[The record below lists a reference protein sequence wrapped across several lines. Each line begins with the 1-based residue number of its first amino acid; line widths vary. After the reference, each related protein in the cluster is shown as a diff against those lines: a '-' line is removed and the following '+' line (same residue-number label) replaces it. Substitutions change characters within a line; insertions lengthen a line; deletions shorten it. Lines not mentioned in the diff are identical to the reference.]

1 MFVTVLISTYDRLE
15 PLRKCIKSIIESEYK
30 NVEILVV
37 VDGNRELF
45 IKLLAEP
52 IDMVLNKERR
62 DYVFSMNKGLREMEI
77 KDAVLYASDDLIF
90 APDCISQA
98 VAALQKHFPDG
109 DGLVG
114 LAQTRITKGAFGLM
128 GRKFIER
135 FPKQQVFYPKYIHY
149 AGDTELEQYA
159 VFLKR
164 FYWCKT
170 AFVTHPTLKDN
181 TYILGQKIRSH
192 DSAIYRARQAKGLL
206 WGKEF
211 ESLNNE
217 VKQ

>member
-15 PLRKCIKSIIESEYK
+15 PLRKCIKSIIESEYRDI
-30 NVEILVV
+30 EILVV

-45 IKLLAEP
+45 TKLLAEP
-52 IDMVLNKERR
+52 INMVLNKERR
-62 DYVFSMNKGLREMEI
+62 DYVFSMNRGLKEMEI

-109 DGLVG
+109 DGLIG
-114 LAQTRITKGAFGLM
+114 LAQTRVTKGAFGLM

-135 FPKQQVFYPKYIHY
+135 FPNQQVFYPEYIHY

-159 VFLKR
+159 IFLNR
-164 FYWCKT
+164 FYWCET
-170 AFVTHPTLKDN
+170 AFVKHPTLKDS
-181 TYILGQKIRSH
+181 TYILGQEIRSH

-206 WGKEF
+206 WGKSF
-211 ESLNNE
+211 EKIGE
-217 VKQ
+217 